1 MLNDSIN
8 EKLLDGNRPSERF
21 EEPKPPEKKSALFKV
36 GWSLVMLGSGT
47 FTTLFAKALYET
59 QGEGAV
65 SCNIDDDTDKQ
76 CEFNKPWFT
85 VLLMKISMTFCLA
98 AYYGFGWGKDSVDA
112 PNPSWKTIKAVA
124 LPASLDL
131 LNTVLGNVGLLW
143 VNSSIYQMTRGSVVI
158 FSAALGVKWL
168 GRKLRNFH
176 YYSIGLVLIA
186 VILVGTAGIEQPSD
200 DDGADVGLTMLGL
213 GFILAGQAVT
223 AVQFTV
229 EENLMNNKETAL
241 EPVALV
247 GYEGL
252 WGLAYFAILAP
263 ILTFTPRSGEDISI
277 VWHEDFGDSFVQ
289 VFKS

>member
-1 MLNDSIN
+1 MLNDSMN
-8 EKLLDGNRPSERF
+8 EKLINGEASEY
-21 EEPKPPEKKSALFKV
+21 EKENSSKKSAMFKV
-36 GWSLVMLGSGT
+36 CWSLVMLGSGT
-47 FTTLFAKALYET
+47 FTTLFAKSLYET
-59 QGEGAV
+59 QGEGSV
-65 SCNIDDDTDKQ
+65 SCNVDDDTDKQ

-85 VLLMKISMTFCLA
+85 VLLMKISMTFCLL
-98 AYYGFGWGKDSVDA
+98 AYYCFGWGKESPDS
-112 PNPSWKTIKAVA
+112 PNPSWKTIQAVA

-158 FSAALGVKWL
+158 FSAVLSVKWL
-168 GRKLRNFH
+168 GRKLRSFH
-176 YYSIGLVLIA
+176 YYSIMMVIIA

-200 DDGADVGLTMLGL
+200 DDGADVGLTILGL

-229 EENLMNNKETAL
+229 EEGLMNNKATAL
-241 EPVALV
+241 DPVALV

-277 VWHEDFGDSFVQ
+277 VWHEDFGDSLIQ
-289 VFKS
+289 VTC